1 MFLLR
6 ILSKVK
12 VKKKKLPLNIACFFS
27 PFQSVQFYKSIY
39 SYIYLYALA
48 LWHMGCLLNPV
59 RNAGVPGQA
68 VLKKMWSYQILA
80 FILLDL

>member
-68 VLKKMWSYQILA
+68 VLKKCGHTKYWLSSC
-80 FILLDL
+80 